1 MLFGSDKVMP
11 GIVHSAE
18 GERQK
23 ETWDDYVC
31 DSDKP
36 NLRVPHADTTF
47 VLALLVSTVCH
58 RSTNFASN
66 ERKYRA
72 AALLR
77 DFLNSAL
84 MGHAHGLGGLPV
96 SSDIILPLGDEYRL
110 TQAREFL
117 LTLPEGQ
124 QLLNWWNAL
133 VARDVEIPFEVLVNP
148 VTLPKFGY

>member
-1 MLFGSDKVMP
+1 MP
-11 GIVHSAE
+11 RIVHSAD

-23 ETWDDYVC
+23 EAWDDYVC
-31 DSDKP
+31 NGDKP
-36 NLRVPHADTTF
+36 HLRVPHAETTF
-47 VLALLVSTVCH
+47 LLALLVSTICH
-58 RSTNFASN
+58 RAANVAST

-96 SSDIILPLGDEYRL
+96 SSNIILPLSDQCRL
-110 TQAREFL
+110 TQAKEFL

-124 QLLNWWNAL
+124 QMLNWWNAV
-133 VARDVEIPFEVLVNP
+133 VARDVEVPFQFLVNP
-148 VTLPKFGY
+148 VPLPKFGY